1 MNLFNSFFNRREAA
15 NPAACT
21 TEQTQRTAQSA
32 SFGAQAVQVNSP
44 TAALQV
50 SAWYRASEV
59 LANTMSMLVME
70 YQKKND
76 RAHGGNYSID
86 NDARGGGQGQYLNY
100 LLQVRPNPT
109 MDATQFWKQMTL
121 RRFYDGNAVAYIE
134 RDTMDNIAALW
145 VCTSASLIRDTE
157 GMKYNLTYNTPGGQR
172 NLITDATEVIHWRN
186 TFSND
191 CGLTGIGTLKYAAQ
205 TLSLAATNDKQA
217 RENAAK
223 GGKQKLLLRED
234 TSSVTAG
241 LKKLNKEQKTKQRD
255 DLQEAINNNQD
266 VLLMSGLMDVNV
278 ISQDAAQ
285 MQLLE
290 ARKFDVPQVARFTG
304 VPPSMLMDNTN
315 NTYKAPEQATQDFLL
330 RTISP
335 MARSLETEFNAK
347 LLGPEGYLKHRF
359 HFNEELM
366 MQLDPKG
373 RADLYKVML
382 EIGALCSNEIRAKYD
397 LPAIEGGDR
406 HFISTNLQ
414 AVDAPAVAAPQQQ
427 PQGQP
432 TPQAKQGEEEGE
444 DGQ

>member
-1 MNLFNSFFNRREAA
+1 MDFINRFFNRREAA
-15 NPAACT
+15 TPAACT

-86 NDARGGGQGQYLNY
+86 NDARGGGQGHYLNY

-134 RDTMDNIAALW
+134 RDAMDNIAALW

-157 GMKYNLTYNTPGGQR
+157 GMKYNITYNTPGGQR

-315 NTYKAPEQATQDFLL
+315 NTYKASFIQMDTFFVGADGNSASSYLCAGKSFNYSDLNEIVKAGMAERGYHGWTAEGNQRQGVAKAIAGAPEP
-330 RTISP
+330 SE
-335 MARSLETEFNAK
+335 SETETESEP
-347 LLGPEGYLKHRF
+347 GSEPGSSSESEPVTPPTPPE
-359 HFNEELM
+359 E
-366 MQLDPKG
+366 P
-373 RADLYKVML
+373 
-382 EIGALCSNEIRAKYD
+382 S
-397 LPAIEGGDR
+397 
-406 HFISTNLQ
+406 SS
-414 AVDAPAVAAPQQQ
+414 APAP
-427 PQGQP
+427 
-432 TPQAKQGEEEGE
+432 EEPSPLPE
-444 DGQ
+444 